1 MKFIESYLDA
11 APDKKSSDQ
20 YSFDD
25 KGNIVKNDEQKIWAK
40 NVVIDL
46 GQDQFQRQYF
56 IRTYNNIPLDPMGPE
71 SRRDIWRRT
80 ELKSVSQK
88 TFDYYI
94 LYLKSKNGLYLTRAN
109 RSFING

>member
-11 APDKKSSDQ
+11 TPANKSSSQ
-20 YSFDD
+20 LLLDD
-25 KGNIVKNDEQKIWAK
+25 KGNVVKDDKQRVWAK

-46 GQDQFQRQYF
+46 GQDQFQHQFF

-71 SRRDIWRRT
+71 AGRDIWRRT

-88 TFDYYI
+88 TFDYYV
-94 LYLKSKNGLYLTRAN
+94 LYLKSKNGLYMTRAQ

>member
-11 APDKKSSDQ
+11 APANKLSTQ
-20 YSFDD
+20 HLFDD
-25 KGNIVKNDEQKIWAK
+25 KGNNLTDEKEKVWAK
-40 NVVIDL
+40 SLSIDL
-46 GQDQFQRQYF
+46 GHDQFQHQYF

-80 ELKSVSQK
+80 ELKPVSQK

-94 LYLKSKNGLYLTRAN
+94 LYLRSKNGLYMTRAQ